1 MKLPDLRLAGICC
14 LLLLLL
20 PMSGGADDSLAYRSP
35 PAAPQPLEPVPLEDR
50 EALAAFM
57 DGAMGAQL
65 RSHDIAGG
73 AVAVVKDGEILLARG
88 YGHADLEEGV
98 AVDAA
103 RTLFRPGSVSKLI
116 TWTAVMQ
123 LVEQGRLD
131 LDADVN
137 RYLTTLQ
144 LPDTFPEPVTLRHL
158 MTHSAGFEDNW
169 AGFLIRRDETE
180 LQPLAQALADYMPAR
195 VRAPASNFADGSGV
209 AYSNWGTALA
219 GLIVAEVSGQSFDD
233 YVEQHIFAPL
243 DMAHS
248 SFREPLP
255 ESLRAQL
262 ALGHRD
268 GGGGMEVQPEEFL
281 GNVAP
286 AGSLS
291 STAVDMAKFMI
302 AHLQGGVY
310 RGQRVL
316 QPETVALMHT
326 RALSPDPHLNG
337 IALGF
342 YETWINGRRTIGHG
356 GSTLDFKSEL
366 MLLPEAGVGLFVTFN
381 SPPGGRANAALKHA
395 FMDRYFPADLP
406 QVTSIEGFEGRAG
419 DYAGSYRG
427 LRRSYTTT
435 EKLYSAFGDIKVRV
449 MPEDRSLLVAGLMG
463 DSKRWLEVSPG
474 VFRERYGDEMIAF
487 QRDDRGEVAA
497 LLGPF
502 APMPAERIAF
512 WETGGL
518 HMTLLGVCLLLFLSM
533 LVSGWRGR
541 RGLSQLPARYQLGRR
556 LLIVASGLGAL
567 FLLAVVV
574 LVARGE
580 SAMIDT
586 PPGWFRV
593 ALWLPLL
600 CLPLVLAV
608 LWVLA
613 QAWRQGWGSVSGRLY
628 HTLVTAALV
637 LCLWSLHYWNL
648 LGFRL
653 G

>member
-1 MKLPDLRLAGICC
+1 

-474 VFRERYGDEMIAF
+474 VFRERYGDEMIA
-487 QRDDRGEVAA
+487 
-497 LLGPF
+497 
-502 APMPAERIAF
+502 
-512 WETGGL
+512 
-518 HMTLLGVCLLLFLSM
+518 
-533 LVSGWRGR
+533 
-541 RGLSQLPARYQLGRR
+541 
-556 LLIVASGLGAL
+556 
-567 FLLAVVV
+567 
-574 LVARGE
+574 
-580 SAMIDT
+580 
-586 PPGWFRV
+586 
-593 ALWLPLL
+593 
-600 CLPLVLAV
+600 
-608 LWVLA
+608 
-613 QAWRQGWGSVSGRLY
+613 
-628 HTLVTAALV
+628 
-637 LCLWSLHYWNL
+637 
-648 LGFRL
+648 
-653 G
+653 